1 MNFDPLFDCK
11 CGQCGEVWEERKPY
25 SEPAGECP
33 KCGSYDTRT
42 LLGSSVLRKAKDPYD
57 YLDGRIPDSKPI
69 KSFANDRRR
78 GGKDTT

>member
-1 MNFDPLFDCK
+1 MPLFDAKCEK
-11 CGQCGEVWEERKPY
+11 CGHIWEVMQKWEEQV
-25 SEPAGECP
+25 GECP
-33 KCGSYDTRT
+33 LCESAFTK
-42 LLGSSVLRKAKDPYD
+42 LLMPRMGPVHKAKDPYD